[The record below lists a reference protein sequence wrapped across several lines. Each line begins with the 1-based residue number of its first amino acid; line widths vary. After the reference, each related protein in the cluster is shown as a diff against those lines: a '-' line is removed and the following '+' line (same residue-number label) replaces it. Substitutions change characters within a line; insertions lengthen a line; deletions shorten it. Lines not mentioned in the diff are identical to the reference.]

1 MGGAAPRTGPA
12 GRLIALA
19 GLAEDRHLSYGDVHF
34 GLEGIELHEAV
45 SIAVG
50 QRDIRGSLRA
60 RNRVKRVHNRLSHN
74 SNLLT

>member
-1 MGGAAPRTGPA
+1 MGGATPRTGPA
-12 GRLIALA
+12 GRLVALA
-19 GLAEDRHLSYGDVHF
+19 GLAEDRHLGYGDVHF

-45 SIAVG
+45 SVAVG